1 MYEHPTFASIRLTAH
16 MVASPSTAVSPG
28 SVEILL
34 SLMSAEAT
42 ANEYVVANICDEL
55 FIEQMPRTRVP
66 Q

>member
-16 MVASPSTAVSPG
+16 MVASPSTAVSPD

-34 SLMSAEAT
+34 SLMSAEAA

-55 FIEQMPRTRVP
+55 FIEQMPRMRG
-66 Q
+66 